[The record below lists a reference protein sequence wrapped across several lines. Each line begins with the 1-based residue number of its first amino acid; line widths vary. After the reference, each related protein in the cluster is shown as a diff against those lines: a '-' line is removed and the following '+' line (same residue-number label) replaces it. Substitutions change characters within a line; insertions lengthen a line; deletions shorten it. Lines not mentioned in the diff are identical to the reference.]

1 MFKRA
6 RRFRQSHA
14 SWLVIA
20 LAATVLAACAV
31 SPTGRRQLQL
41 FPASEMAQMGD
52 QSYRQLKQQ
61 KPVSNDQSKTRF
73 VNCVVDALTAVV
85 GPPKDG
91 GQWRVTLF
99 KADDTVNAFALPGGN
114 IGVYTGLLKVTQ
126 NAAQLAAVIG
136 HEIGHVEAGHGNERL
151 STTYATQTGLQLIQA
166 LSGVSGV
173 AGGQQIMALLGLGA
187 QVGVLL
193 PFSRAQESEADV
205 LGLSYMAKAGFDPRQ
220 SIDLWHNM
228 SKAGGKAPPEW
239 LSTHPSN
246 ENRIQNLESRMP
258 QAMQLYRQAQ
268 AQGHH
273 PHCNRPS

>member
-1 MFKRA
+1 MPKRI
-6 RRFRQSHA
+6 RRQFVP
-14 SWLVIA
+14 W
-20 LAATVLAACAV
+20 LAAVGVASVLAACAV
-31 SPTGRRQLQL
+31 SPTGRHQLQL
-41 FPASEMAQMGD
+41 FPANEMAQMGD
-52 QSYRQLKQQ
+52 QSYRQLQQQ
-61 KPVSNDQSKTRF
+61 KPVSHDKSQISY
-73 VNCVVDALTAVV
+73 VECVAHAITAVT
-85 GPPKDG
+85 GPPKSG

-114 IGVYTGLLKVTQ
+114 IGVYTGLLKVAQ
-126 NAAQLAAVIG
+126 NPAQLAAVIG
-136 HEIGHVEAGHGNERL
+136 HEIGHVEAGHANERL

-166 LSGVSGV
+166 LSGASGV
-173 AGGQQIMALLGLGA
+173 AGGQQIMALLGVGA

-205 LGLSYMAKAGFDPRQ
+205 LGLNYMAKAGFDPRQ

-246 ENRIQNLESRMP
+246 DNRIQNLESRMP